1 MTQGY
6 KMTTSTHSAQRV
18 RTREERRDAM
28 RLRQTAIMDFD
39 YRSSLSRR
47 LHAVH
52 SLYYEACA
60 SMDLEQVNRVVVPE
74 VLPIAFSLVHQ
85 LLIEDG
91 SVVFVGGPVPQ
102 MSESWATRMGLAI
115 NDPGK
120 EKSVAEM
127 MHQRIGDYRAFLD
140 FQRLVFDATEHFVAT
155 IEPSTFSDIIVT
167 YPYGRTIAQTFSA
180 RVGGGNGISRSDAL
194 ECWIYQHALR
204 HMGEIEHA
212 RALVGLQGMTS

>member
-1 MTQGY
+1 
-6 KMTTSTHSAQRV
+6 
-18 RTREERRDAM
+18 
-28 RLRQTAIMDFD
+28 MDFD

-47 LHAVH
+47 LAAVH

-60 SMDLEQVNRVVVPE
+60 TMDLEQVNRVVVPG

-91 SVVFVGGPVPQ
+91 SVVFVGGPTPQ
-102 MSESWATRMGLAI
+102 MSETWATRMGLAI

-120 EKSVAEM
+120 EKSVDEM
-127 MHQRIGDYRAFLD
+127 MHQRIGDYTAFLE
-140 FQRLVFDATEHFVAT
+140 FQRLVFGATERFVAT
-155 IEPSTFSDIIVT
+155 IAPSTFSDVVVAH
-167 YPYGRTIAQTFSA
+167 PYGAALARTFSA
-180 RVGGGNGISRSDAL
+180 RVGGEDGISRSDAI

-212 RALVGLQGMTS
+212 RALVGLGGMTF

>member
-1 MTQGY
+1 
-6 KMTTSTHSAQRV
+6 
-18 RTREERRDAM
+18 
-28 RLRQTAIMDFD
+28 MDFD

-47 LHAVH
+47 LRAVH

-60 SMDLEQVNRVVVPE
+60 TMDVEQVNRVVVPG

-91 SVVFVGGPVPQ
+91 SVVFLGGRVPQ
-102 MSESWATRMGLAI
+102 LSESWATRMGLAI

-120 EKSVAEM
+120 EKTVEEM
-127 MHQRIGDYRAFLD
+127 MSQRIGDFEAFLE
-140 FQRLVFDATEHFVAT
+140 FQRLVYCATEEFVISIDPA
-155 IEPSTFSDIIVT
+155 TFSDVIVA
-167 YPYGRTIAQTFSA
+167 YPYGPTVAQTFSA
-180 RVGGGNGISRSDAL
+180 RVGGDRGITRSDAL

-212 RALVGLQGMTS
+212 RALVGLSGMTS